1 MTDLQLD
8 TLESKGLISLAAYQ
22 PELEYLFRHALVQD
36 AAYESLLK
44 QERRSL
50 HAMVGEA
57 LEGLYPDR
65 QTELAAILAMHF
77 ESAGQNEKAIGYLR
91 QAAEYAYD
99 RNAIV
104 EAYDLNERAEKLLPP
119 PPAEGADP
127 RGRERLEIG
136 LRKARAGFSFRGADL
151 LATFRGLAAQ
161 ARELGDLRLEAE
173 AQLNL
178 ALYRQFGG
186 EQYDTSPEVKQALD
200 RASEIAREL
209 NDPYL
214 GAMPRSLTG
223 LSQVFLGN
231 MRQGTATLRE
241 TAPLLEQK
249 KDSIGASFAMMALA
263 IGLARLGEFDEAEK
277 AAQRSAEV
285 AEHGDLIAKIDARL
299 GLSQVHSIRGDLAT
313 AINILQDCSSLAEST
328 GAVACLVSSSFML
341 GDAYM
346 RHGDFGGARIAFERG
361 SQVADVTNEALFRPT
376 ISAYLRST
384 FASLANFNPVAIQS
398 WDEALAEARDR
409 RDTWAEA
416 NIIWKRAETE
426 AKRGDAAN
434 VDQLLADYE
443 TSLGQF
449 VAMGARPFE
458 ARVLRGWG
466 EALLAYG
473 RAAEGKEKL
482 ARAVAL
488 FDELGIKRE
497 ADEVRAEVA

>member
-1 MTDLQLD
+1 MADLQLD
-8 TLESKGLISLAAYQ
+8 TLESKGLIRLAAYQ

-57 LEGLYPDR
+57 LEQLYPER
-65 QTELAAILAMHF
+65 LTELAAILAMHF
-77 ESAGQNEKAIGYLR
+77 EAAGENEKAIRYLR
-91 QAAEYAYD
+91 SAAAYAYD

-104 EAYDLNERAEKLLPP
+104 EAYDLYERAENLLPP
-119 PPAEGADP
+119 APADGPDP
-127 RGRERLEIG
+127 RGRERVEIG
-136 LRKARAGFSFRGADL
+136 LRRARAGFSFRGADL
-151 LATFRGLAAQ
+151 IATFDQLAAQ

-173 AQLNL
+173 ALLDL

-186 EQYDTSPEVKQALD
+186 EQYETSPELRRALD
-200 RASEIAREL
+200 RAAEIAHQL
-209 NDPYL
+209 DDPFL

-223 LSQVFLGN
+223 LSQVFFGKL
-231 MRQGTATLRE
+231 REGTATLRE

-249 KDSIGASFAMMALA
+249 HDSIGSSFALMALA
-263 IGLARLGEFDEAEK
+263 IGLARLGQFDEAEV
-277 AAQRSAEV
+277 AARRSAEI
-285 AEHGDLIAKIDARL
+285 AERGDVIAKIDARI

-313 AINILQDCSSLAEST
+313 AIPILQDCSSLAEST
-328 GAVACLVSSSFML
+328 GAVACLVSSSFLL

-346 RHGDFGGARIAFERG
+346 RNGDFGDARIAFEHG
-361 SQVADVTNEALFRPT
+361 SQVADVTNEALFRPS

-398 WDEALAEARDR
+398 WDEALTEARERGDP
-409 RDTWAEA
+409 WSEA

-426 AKRGDAAN
+426 AKRADAAD

-443 TSLGQF
+443 TAF
-449 VAMGARPFE
+449 NDFEEMGARPFE

-466 EALLAYG
+466 MALIGHG
-473 RAAEGKEKL
+473 RLDLGREKL
-482 ARAVAL
+482 RRALAL
-488 FDELGIKRE
+488 FEETGITRE
-497 ADEVRAEVA
+497 AEEVRAEL